1 MIEGGISI
9 HPVFPVWAILVVGI
23 LLLAFL
29 IWKEVNR
36 KMKFLRWRILA
47 VIILFLS
54 LAGLFLQPAL
64 QRGVSSQGV
73 VLLTPNYKKEI
84 ADSLRKANDQ
94 LTFLRTP
101 DAATYSGATEIEA
114 LPELPELNVRFVLG
128 DGLPYYAIQKGVRFQ
143 YFKSEPPTGIL
154 QLVNPSV
161 FKVNQVNSISGLFYS
176 KGKSKLKL
184 ISPGGVE
191 DSVTYSISGVHN
203 FILSFKPQQP
213 GLFVYAID
221 VQDGNEVLSQKLP
234 VEVTPSERLNVLFI
248 QNFPTSEAKYV
259 KNFLMEQGHGLVVRS
274 QLSKNNYRY
283 EYANHAQVRIDRLSP
298 DLLNAFDLLITDNET
313 LESSNSMDK
322 KMLEGAVKN
331 GLGVVQ
337 LFNSINNKKT
347 NEFLSIPI
355 TDFPKDTVQIQ
366 LGNAA
371 YTLSAL
377 PVAINQDNT
386 SILQTKARVLSGFV
400 DRGAGKIGFQFL
412 QETYRLILQGKQLEY
427 ALIWSPLIERSARF
441 KNQSSKIQLEN
452 AFPIYPDE
460 PITLNVIAAKADV
473 RLKADGISL
482 PLREDVVVDNF
493 FHGKTWAEKH
503 GWHQFML
510 EDDSITKNYYVSDE
524 HEWQSLRTAQQQK
537 ANQLVSHSDAVRLPR
552 DQSSKEEKPISL
564 LLFFIT
570 FLLSAGFLWLVPKL

>member
-1 MIEGGISI
+1 
-9 HPVFPVWAILVVGI
+9 
-23 LLLAFL
+23 
-29 IWKEVNR
+29 
-36 KMKFLRWRILA
+36 
-47 VIILFLS
+47 
-54 LAGLFLQPAL
+54 
-64 QRGVSSQGV
+64 
-73 VLLTPNYKKEI
+73 
-84 ADSLRKANDQ
+84 
-94 LTFLRTP
+94 
-101 DAATYSGATEIEA
+101 
-114 LPELPELNVRFVLG
+114 
-128 DGLPYYAIQKGVRFQ
+128 
-143 YFKSEPPTGIL
+143 
-154 QLVNPSV
+154 
-161 FKVNQVNSISGLFYS
+161 
-176 KGKSKLKL
+176 
-184 ISPGGVE
+184 
-191 DSVTYSISGVHN
+191 
-203 FILSFKPQQP
+203 
-213 GLFVYAID
+213 
-221 VQDGNEVLSQKLP
+221 
-234 VEVTPSERLNVLFI
+234 
-248 QNFPTSEAKYV
+248 
-259 KNFLMEQGHGLVVRS
+259 MEQGHGLVVRS

-386 SILQTKARVLSGFV
+386 SILQTKGRVLSGFV

-460 PITLNVIAAKADV
+460 PITLNVIASKADV

>member
-1 MIEGGISI
+1 MIEGINI
-9 HPVFPVWAILVVGI
+9 HPVFPIWVILVVGI
-23 LLLAFL
+23 FLLAFL

-36 KMKFLRWRILA
+36 KMRFRNWRIVA
-47 VIILFLS
+47 VIILLLS
-54 LAGLFLQPAL
+54 IAGLFLQPAV

-84 ADSLRKANDQ
+84 ADSLRRANDQ
-94 LTFLRTP
+94 LTFIRTP
-101 DAATYSGATEIEA
+101 DAATYPGATEIEA
-114 LPELPELNVRFVLG
+114 LSELAESNVRFVLG
-128 DGLPYYAIQKGVRFQ
+128 DGLPYYAIQKGVRFY
-143 YFKSEPPTGIL
+143 YFKGEPPTGIIH
-154 QLVNPSV
+154 LVSPPV
-161 FKVNQVNSISGLFYS
+161 FKVNRVNFISGMFYA
-176 KGKSKLKL
+176 KSKSKIKL
-184 ISPGGVE
+184 ISPAGVE
-191 DSVTYSISGVHN
+191 DSVTYSTGGLHN

-213 GLFVYAID
+213 GLFVYTID
-221 VQDGNEVLSQKLP
+221 FEDGNDVLSHKLP
-234 VEVTPSERLNVLFI
+234 VEVTPIEKLNVLFI

-259 KNFLMEQGHGLVVRS
+259 KIFLIEQGHGLVVRS

-283 EYANHAQVRIDRLSP
+283 EYANHDQVRIDRLSP
-298 DLLNAFDLLITDNET
+298 DLLNAFDLLVTDNET
-313 LESSNSMDK
+313 LGSFNSMDK

-337 LFNSINNKKT
+337 LFNSINNKEA

-377 PVAINQDNT
+377 PVAINRDNT
-386 SILQTKARVLSGFV
+386 SILQTKDRVLSGFV

-460 PITLNVIAAKADV
+460 PITLNVIASKAAL

-482 PLREDVVVDNF
+482 PLREDVVIDNF
-493 FHGKTWAEKH
+493 FHGKTWAGKH
-503 GWHQFML
+503 GWHQFTL
-510 EDDSITKNYYVSDE
+510 ADDAVTKNYYVSDE
-524 HEWQSLRTAQQQK
+524 HEWQSLRRAQQQK
-537 ANQLVSHSDAVRLPR
+537 ANEIVSHSDTVRLPS